1 MKTRPPIWQQHQFCA
16 SCFITKQHKV
26 IHTFQKKNLLWN
38 DIYCRQIV
46 QIRMLQNLDFVLID
60 VITTLRI
67 LQETGKSFPK
77 TQNMYTHLAKRP
89 FVSLYNLQC
98 NKLLFC
104 CVKYFRMF
112 WPLCFVVWW
121 THSCLSSTYLLDS
134 FFDLDFGSCSSQFGK
149 AVLQQAAK

>member
-1 MKTRPPIWQQHQFCA
+1 MI
-16 SCFITKQHKV
+16 FIE
-26 IHTFQKKNLLWN
+26 KKAT
-38 DIYCRQIV
+38 V
-46 QIRMLQNLDFVLID
+46 LQSLDFVLID

-67 LQETGKSFPK
+67 LQETGKLFPK

-112 WPLCFVVWW
+112 
-121 THSCLSSTYLLDS
+121 
-134 FFDLDFGSCSSQFGK
+134 
-149 AVLQQAAK
+149 